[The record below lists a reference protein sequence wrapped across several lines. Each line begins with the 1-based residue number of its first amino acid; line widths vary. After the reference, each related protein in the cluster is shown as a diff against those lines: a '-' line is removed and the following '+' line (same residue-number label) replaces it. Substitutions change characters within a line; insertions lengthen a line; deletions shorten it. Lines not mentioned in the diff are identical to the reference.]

1 MKRKFLTVLSLL
13 LVCALVFGCVRPT
26 VRTYRPSRKR
36 PRRPSPTARRH
47 GGAHDRA
54 DRHARTD
61 AGTDCNARADAR
73 RAARQPPDR
82 RDRDQGL
89 QQDTPRGDHGGEQPL
104 GCAHHAHSAGQHQ
117 QGRHRLR
124 SAGRAD
130 HPQHV
135 HFHGPGRCGQHHPD
149 PQLPLL
155 LCQHRAFL

>member
-13 LVCALVFGCVRPT
+13 LVCALVFGACANRPDVPAEPEAT
-26 VRTYRPSRKR
+26 ATPE
-36 PRRPSPTARRH
+36 PTPRRH
-47 GGAHDRA
+47 GGAHDRS
-54 DRHARTD
+54 RPPRP
-61 AGTDCNARADAR
+61 NR
-73 RAARQPPDR
+73 RPNRLRRLSRRPTRRSSTPDR
-82 RDRDQGL
+82 RNRDQGL

-135 HFHGPGRCGQHHPD
+135 HFHGFGRCGQHHPD